1 MRGRYSRSRITSVGA
16 KAPADDSSDPAL
28 DGAKSASAN
37 STTLLSS
44 SDEVAGA
51 VCSWWGSRSMIPLDG
66 APSLGCF
73 QPRARRTKC
82 ASDAPCRGAGG
93 RNPCRRQ
100 DPFRPFFVKR
110 RGFRGPKRLS
120 STSCPL
126 DNRFRDCLEREP
138 ATVPRA
144 LPPVTG
150 FRRSFALR
158 YDEEG
163 LDPAASAS
171 SSLASARRHAPLVD
185 FCNRNEPQAR
195 PADR

>member
-1 MRGRYSRSRITSVGA
+1 MRARYSRSRITPVGA

-28 DGAKSASAN
+28 DGATSASAN
-37 STTLLSS
+37 STTRLSS
-44 SDEVAGA
+44 SDEGAGT
-51 VCSWWGSRSMIPLDG
+51 VCSWWGFSIDEPLG
-66 APSLGCF
+66 RRPF
-73 QPRARRTKC
+73 ARVFSTTGEEEER

-110 RGFRGPKRLS
+110 RGFPGPKRLS

-126 DNRFRDCLEREP
+126 DDRFRDRLEREP

-144 LPPVTG
+144 LPPGTG

-171 SSLASARRHAPLVD
+171 FSLASARRHAPLVD